1 MRPPDAA
8 GRTARHQVLPALAV
22 LLCSAA
28 AAGGSGFPWVMPN
41 AFLIPGAALLVILAV
56 WALWRRKLLLA
67 GAAVTSVFIAVW
79 PIVEVGSAQKQAARG
94 GAFITV
100 AHLNVHEANE
110 AVAAVAAVAKAT
122 GADVLSLQEVDE
134 HWYRALQGHLAS
146 ELPYHFHAP
155 AERNYGIALFS
166 KYPLDPAE
174 VLDLA
179 GLPALRTKVSVEGKA
194 LVLISAHLRA
204 PESASKWQHRNRQWE
219 LLAQAVRTAGEPVC
233 LVGDLNTVPWDP
245 AFKQFERATGLW
257 HGTHAWRPTWPSL
270 GGISC
275 VPLDHVLTSA
285 ACADREIRSFNIPG
299 SDHRGLVFKV
309 VLY

>member
-1 MRPPDAA
+1 MARGSAAHDA
-8 GRTARHQVLPALAV
+8 LPALAV
-22 LLCSAA
+22 LLGSAVA
-28 AAGGSGFPWVMPN
+28 AWGSGFPWVMPN
-41 AFLIPGAALLVILAV
+41 AFLIPGAALLLMLAA
-56 WALWRRKLLLA
+56 WAVWRRKLLLT
-67 GAAVTSVFIAVW
+67 GAAVTSAFIALW
-79 PIVEVGSAQKQAARG
+79 PIVQVRTTQKQAAAG
-94 GAFITV
+94 NAFITV
-100 AHLNVHEANE
+100 AHLNVHEAND

-122 GADVLSLQEVDE
+122 GADVLTLQEVDG
-134 HWYRALQGHLAS
+134 HWYRALQEHLAGGM
-146 ELPYHFHAP
+146 PHHFHAP

-166 KYPLDPAE
+166 KYPLGPVE
-174 VLDLA
+174 VPDLA
-179 GLPALRTKVSVEGKA
+179 GIPALRAGISVEGKA
-194 LVLISAHLRA
+194 LVLVSAHLRA
-204 PESASKWQHRNRQWE
+204 PESASKWQDRNRQWD

-245 AFKQFERATGLW
+245 AFKRFERATGLR